1 MKKII
6 ALLLAVLMLVTL
18 AACGGGGGED
28 GTTEPVT
35 EDSTTEAPVAGE
47 IHGIKLEEYAG
58 MTGED
63 LVAKLVKDRAAP
75 TAEEYVAIIDTIEF
89 AEVDDRCNFVENA
102 TADALK
108 LLKNE
113 KATLPRVLDCAE
125 AVLANE
131 SAKVRAYYYQQLN
144 NHNFDE
150 SVSAYTPILTKIL
163 SEKESIAIYQALRFA
178 ARNFAEEKT
187 FIDFVISLSDS
198 TDANIRRVVPYAV
211 QYIRTDDTE
220 PLAQMMFKLIE
231 DEDKDVRKEAVLY
244 CYKLKDDRFV
254 PVLKEILLDETQADL
269 HANAGDAL
277 CRMWYNYPAHDSHS
291 EAAYEAT
298 MEYFKAAFEDTG
310 LPSWQVV
317 NKIALK
323 GKTNYDKWFAEA
335 SYFDAEEVV
344 EIMKNIFNNAGKD
357 RLLREQCIK
366 VVATFGDKAD
376 LEALQ
381 AGIDA
386 TEKEFDKNSLQDKL
400 DAALAEKN

>member
-1 MKKII
+1 MKKIT
-6 ALLLAVLMLVTL
+6 ALILAVLMLFTF
-18 AACGGGGGED
+18 AACGGGETPESPD
-28 GTTEPVT
+28 APE
-35 EDSTTEAPVAGE
+35 STTASEAPAKGE
-47 IHGIKLEEYAG
+47 IHGIKPEQYAE
-58 MTGED
+58 MTGEA
-63 LVAKLVKDRAAP
+63 LVSKLVKDKAAP
-75 TAEEYVAIIDTIEF
+75 TADEYVAIIETIEF
-89 AEVDDRCNFVENA
+89 AEIDDRCDFEENA
-102 TADALK
+102 TAEALK
-108 LLKNE
+108 FLKGE
-113 KATLPRVLDCAE
+113 KATFPNVLECAD

-150 SVSAYTPILTKIL
+150 SVPAYTPILTKIL

-198 TDANIRRVVPYAV
+198 TDANIRRVVCYAV
-211 QYIRTDDTE
+211 QYIRTDDKE

-231 DEDKDVRKEAVLY
+231 DEDEDVRKEAALY

-254 PVLKEILLDETQADL
+254 PVLKEILLDESQADL
-269 HANAGDAL
+269 HTNAGDAL
-277 CRMWYNYPAHDSHS
+277 CRMWYNYPAHDAYS
-291 EAAYEAT
+291 EAAYKAT
-298 MEYFKAAFEDTG
+298 MEYFKATFEDTG
-310 LPSWQVV
+310 LPNWQVV

-366 VVATFGDKAD
+366 VIATFGDKAD

-400 DAALAEKN
+400 DAALAAK

>member
-1 MKKII
+1 MKKFT
-6 ALLLAVLMLVTL
+6 ALILAVLMLFTF
-18 AACGGGGGED
+18 AACGGGETPETPD
-28 GTTEPVT
+28 VPE
-35 EDSTTEAPVAGE
+35 STTTSEAPAKGE
-47 IHGIKLEEYAG
+47 IHGIKLEQYAE

-63 LVAKLVKDRAAP
+63 LVSKLVKDKMAP
-75 TAEEYVAIIDTIEF
+75 TADEYVAIIETIDF
-89 AEVDDRCNFVENA
+89 AEVDDRCDFGENA
-102 TADALK
+102 TAEALK
-108 LLKNE
+108 FLKGE
-113 KATLPRVLDCAE
+113 KATFPNVLDCAD

-144 NHNFDE
+144 NQLFDE
-150 SVSAYTPILTKIL
+150 TVPAYTPILTKIL

-198 TDANIRRVVPYAV
+198 TDANIRRVVPYVV

-254 PVLKEILLDETQADL
+254 PVLKEILLDENQADL
-269 HANAGDAL
+269 HSNAGDAL
-277 CRMWYNYPAHDSHS
+277 CRMWYNYPAHDAYS
-291 EAAYEAT
+291 EAAYKAT
-298 MEYFKAAFEDTG
+298 MEYFKATFEDTG
-310 LPSWQVV
+310 LPNWQVV
-317 NKIALK
+317 NKISLK

-344 EIMKNIFNNAGKD
+344 EIMKNIFNNASKD

-400 DAALAEKN
+400 DAALAAK

>member
-1 MKKII
+1 MKKFT
-6 ALLLAVLMLVTL
+6 ALILAVLMLFTL
-18 AACGGGGGED
+18 AACGGGGEEN

-35 EDSTTEAPVAGE
+35 QGTTEAPADGE
-47 IHGIKLEEYAG
+47 IHGIKLEEYTG

-63 LVAKLVKDRAAP
+63 LVARLVKDRAAP

-108 LLKNE
+108 LLKSE
-113 KATLPRVLDCAE
+113 KSALPNVLECAE

-144 NHNFDE
+144 NQIFDE
-150 SVSAYTPILTKIL
+150 SVPAYAPILTKLL

-198 TDANIRRVVPYAV
+198 ADANIRRVVPYAV

-254 PVLKEILLDETQADL
+254 DILKEILLDETQADL
-269 HANAGDAL
+269 HTNAGDAL
-277 CRMWYNYPAHDSHS
+277 CRMWYNYPAHDAHS
-291 EAAYEAT
+291 EAAYKAT
-298 MEYFKAAFEDTG
+298 MEYFKADFEDTG
-310 LPSWQVV
+310 LPNWQVV

-323 GKTNYDKWFAEA
+323 GITNYDKWLAE
-335 SYFDAEEVV
+335 SDYFDAEEVV
-344 EIMKNIFNNAGKD
+344 EIMTGIFNDAGKD
-357 RLLREQCIK
+357 RLLREQCLK
-366 VVATFGDKAD
+366 VVSTFGDKAD

-381 AGIDA
+381 AGVDA
-386 TEKEFDKNSLQDKL
+386 TEKDFDKSSLQDRL
-400 DAALAEKN
+400 DSALAEK

>member
-1 MKKII
+1 MKKITALI
-6 ALLLAVLMLVTL
+6 LALLMLFTF
-18 AACGGGGGED
+18 AACGGEETPESPD
-28 GTTEPVT
+28 VPE
-35 EDSTTEAPVAGE
+35 STTASEAPVKGE
-47 IHGIKLEEYAG
+47 IHGIKPEQYAE
-58 MTGED
+58 MTGEA
-63 LVAKLVKDRAAP
+63 LVSKLVKDKAAP
-75 TAEEYVAIIDTIEF
+75 TADEYVAIIETIEF
-89 AEVDDRCNFVENA
+89 AEVDDRCNFEENA
-102 TADALK
+102 TAEALK
-108 LLKNE
+108 FLKGE
-113 KATLPRVLDCAE
+113 KATFPKVLDCAE

-144 NHNFDE
+144 NQIFDE
-150 SVSAYTPILTKIL
+150 SVPAYTPILTKIL

-198 TDANIRRVVPYAV
+198 TDANIRRVVPYVV

-231 DEDKDVRKEAVLY
+231 DGDKDVRKEAVLY

-254 PVLKEILLDETQADL
+254 PVLKEILLDESQADL
-269 HANAGDAL
+269 HTNAGDAL
-277 CRMWYNYPAHDSHS
+277 CRMWYNYPAHDAHS
-291 EAAYEAT
+291 EAAYKAT
-298 MEYFKAAFEDTG
+298 MEYFKANFEDTG
-310 LPSWQVV
+310 LPNWQVV
-317 NKIALK
+317 NKVALK

-344 EIMKNIFNNAGKD
+344 EIMKNIFNNASKD

-400 DAALAEKN
+400 DAALAAKN

>member
-1 MKKII
+1 MKKFT
-6 ALLLAVLMLVTL
+6 ALILAVLMLFTL
-18 AACGGGGGED
+18 AACGGGGEEN

-35 EDSTTEAPVAGE
+35 EGTTEAPADGE

-58 MTGED
+58 MKGED
-63 LVAKLVKDRAAP
+63 LVARLVKDRAAP

-108 LLKNE
+108 LLKSE
-113 KATLPRVLDCAE
+113 KSALPNVLECAE

-144 NHNFDE
+144 NQIFDE
-150 SVSAYTPILTKIL
+150 SVPAYAPILTKLL

-198 TDANIRRVVPYAV
+198 ADANIRRVVPYAV

-231 DEDKDVRKEAVLY
+231 DEDNDVRKEAVLY

-254 PVLKEILLDETQADL
+254 DILKEILLDETQADL
-269 HANAGDAL
+269 HTNAGDAL
-277 CRMWYNYPAHDSHS
+277 CRMWYNYPAHDAHS
-291 EAAYEAT
+291 EAAYKAT
-298 MEYFKAAFEDTG
+298 MEYFKADFEDTG
-310 LPSWQVV
+310 LPNWQVV

-323 GKTNYDKWFAEA
+323 GITNYDKWLAEA
-335 SYFDAEEVV
+335 DYFDAEEVV
-344 EIMKNIFNNAGKD
+344 EIMTGIFNDAGKD
-357 RLLREQCIK
+357 RLLREQCLK
-366 VVATFGDKAD
+366 VVSTFGDKAD

-386 TEKEFDKNSLQDKL
+386 TEKDFDKSSLQDRL
-400 DAALAEKN
+400 DSALAEK

>member
-1 MKKII
+1 MKKITALI
-6 ALLLAVLMLVTL
+6 LALLMLFTF
-18 AACGGGGGED
+18 AACGGGDTPETPD
-28 GTTEPVT
+28 VPE
-35 EDSTTEAPVAGE
+35 STTASDAPAKGE
-47 IHGIKLEEYAG
+47 IHGIKPEQYAE
-58 MTGED
+58 MTGEA
-63 LVAKLVKDRAAP
+63 LVSKLVKDKAAP
-75 TAEEYVAIIDTIEF
+75 TADEYVAIIETIEF
-89 AEVDDRCNFVENA
+89 AEVDDRCDFEENA
-102 TADALK
+102 TAEALK
-108 LLKNE
+108 FLEGE
-113 KATLPRVLDCAE
+113 KATFPNVLECAD

-144 NHNFDE
+144 NQLFDE
-150 SVSAYTPILTKIL
+150 SVPAYTPILTKIL

-198 TDANIRRVVPYAV
+198 TDANIRRVVCYAV
-211 QYIRTDDTE
+211 QYIRTDDKE

-231 DEDKDVRKEAVLY
+231 DEDKDVRKEAALY

-254 PVLKEILLDETQADL
+254 PILKDILLDESQSDL
-269 HANAGDAL
+269 HTNAGDAL
-277 CRMWYNYPAHDSHS
+277 CRMWYNYPAHDAHS
-291 EAAYEAT
+291 EAAYKAT

-310 LPSWQVV
+310 LPNWQVV

-344 EIMKNIFNNAGKD
+344 EIMKNIFNNASKD

-400 DAALAEKN
+400 DAALAAI

>member
-1 MKKII
+1 MKKFT
-6 ALLLAVLMLVTL
+6 ALILAVLMLFTF
-18 AACGGGGGED
+18 AACGGGETPETPD
-28 GTTEPVT
+28 VPE
-35 EDSTTEAPVAGE
+35 STTASEAPIKGE
-47 IHGIKLEEYAG
+47 IHGIKLEQYAE

-63 LVAKLVKDRAAP
+63 LVSKLVKDKTAP
-75 TAEEYVAIIDTIEF
+75 TADEYVAIIETIDF
-89 AEVDDRCNFVENA
+89 AEVDDRCDFEENA
-102 TADALK
+102 TDEALK
-108 LLKNE
+108 FLKGE
-113 KATLPRVLDCAE
+113 KATFPNVLECAD
-125 AVLANE
+125 AVLANG

-144 NHNFDE
+144 NQLFDE
-150 SVSAYTPILTKIL
+150 TVAAYTPVLTKIL
-163 SEKESIAIYQALRFA
+163 SEKESIAIYQALRYTSY
-178 ARNFAEEKT
+178 NYCENKE

-198 TDANIRRVVPYAV
+198 ADANIRRVVCYAV

-254 PVLKEILLDETQADL
+254 PVLKEILLDENQADL
-269 HANAGDAL
+269 HSNAGDAL
-277 CRMWYNYPAHDSHS
+277 CRMWYNYPAHDAYS
-291 EAAYEAT
+291 EAAYKAT
-298 MEYFKAAFEDTG
+298 MEYFKATFEDTG
-310 LPSWQVV
+310 LPNWQVV
-317 NKIALK
+317 NKISLK

-344 EIMKNIFNNAGKD
+344 EIMKNIFNNASKD

-400 DAALAEKN
+400 DAALAAK